1 MRRIPVVV
9 GEEAVNDSVHVMGE
23 PIVKTAEYGT
33 ENKVLAA
40 VERIAQGQRAFYQEL
55 GTKYGV
61 TPLQIQLLELIADG
75 APPTGHVGEL
85 AREVGV
91 TQPSASEAI
100 ASLDDKGHVSRA
112 VDPSD
117 RRRSVITLT
126 EQGRAL
132 AAKLNGAR
140 ETIREALGGRNE
152 EENAAILST
161 LVDLMA
167 TFHSAG
173 IIGVVRACST
183 CSFMSDQ
190 ADGTRFCDA
199 LKITMTSS
207 DLRVNCRLHEPL
219 EMGTIKNRRR

>member
-1 MRRIPVVV
+1 MEIASYV
-9 GEEAVNDSVHVMGE
+9 
-23 PIVKTAEYGT
+23 T

-40 VERIAQGQRAFYQEL
+40 IERIAQGQRAFYQEL
-55 GTKYGV
+55 GTRHGV

-100 ASLDDKGHVSRA
+100 ASLEDKGHVSRA
-112 VDPSD
+112 VDAAD

-126 EQGRAL
+126 DQGREL
-132 AAKLNGAR
+132 AAHLNGER
-140 ETIREALGGRNE
+140 ETIREALSGRNADD
-152 EENAAILST
+152 NAAILAT
-161 LVDLMA
+161 LVDLMG

-190 ADGTRFCDA
+190 ADGTKFCEA
-199 LKITMTSS
+199 LKITMQPS
-207 DLRVNCRLHEPL
+207 DLRVTCNQHQPVVFSA
-219 EMGTIKNRRR
+219 IKNRRR

>member
-1 MRRIPVVV
+1 MGADDGDV
-9 GEEAVNDSVHVMGE
+9 SVRAMGE
-23 PIVKTAEYGT
+23 QIVTTADYGT

-40 VERIAQGQRAFYQEL
+40 IERIAQGQRAFYQEL
-55 GTKYGV
+55 GTKHGV

-100 ASLDDKGHVSRA
+100 ASLEDKGHVSRA
-112 VDPSD
+112 IDPSD

-126 EQGRAL
+126 EQGRGL
-132 AAKLNGAR
+132 AAQLSAAR

-152 EENAAILST
+152 DENAAILST
-161 LVDLMA
+161 LVDLMG
-167 TFHSAG
+167 TFHNAG

-183 CSFMSDQ
+183 CSFLSDQ

-199 LKITMTSS
+199 LKITMASS
-207 DLRVNCRLHEPL
+207 DLRVNCRLHVPI
-219 EMGTIKNRRR
+219 EMGAAKNRRR